1 MLLNILLTGA
11 AGLVGGEVADRL
23 IKAGHRVT
31 AMVRQSRDI
40 RANDGSEVEPA
51 RVVSGDVTK
60 DWLGMAQADYAAS
73 ASECDMVIHCAAS
86 VRFDLD
92 DAAYHATNVAGTAR
106 VIELAKAGNMAML
119 HVSTAY
125 VCGGRDGAILE
136 SDPLPET
143 GFANG
148 YEASKAAAEK
158 LVRGS
163 GLRFAITRPSIIT
176 GHSETGAIRSFDTT
190 YALFRLMAQGR
201 IAHIP
206 ASPNASFD
214 FVPID
219 HVAAGIVSLAE
230 GMDEAAGQTFH
241 LCADAPLSVADFLDA
256 IASYPH
262 FEAPE
267 TMAPQRFDPA
277 SLPTRERRLFARA
290 VKPYASYFARDP
302 HFDDGAF
309 QAATGF
315 GCPPTGSDYFKR
327 LIDYCIAEGFLG
339 ERTPQRISG

>member
-23 IKAGHRVT
+23 VKAGHRVT

-40 RANDGSEVEPA
+40 RANDGSEVVPS

-60 DWLGMAQADYAAS
+60 DRLGMSEADYAAL
-73 ASECDMVIHCAAS
+73 ADESELVIHCAAS

-92 DAAYHATNVAGTAR
+92 EAAYHATNVAGTAR
-106 VIELAKAGNMAML
+106 VIELAQAGDMAIL

-125 VCGGRDGAILE
+125 VCGSRDGVILE
-136 SDPLPET
+136 GDPLPES

-158 LVRGS
+158 LVRAS
-163 GLRFAITRPSIIT
+163 GLRHVIARPSIIT
-176 GHSETGAIRSFDTT
+176 GHSETGAIRSFDTI

-206 ASPNASFD
+206 ASPDASFD

-219 HVAAGIVSLAE
+219 HVAAGIVALAE
-230 GMDEAAGQTFH
+230 RMSDAAGKTFH
-241 LCADAPLSVADFLDA
+241 LCADAPLSVSDFLA
-256 IASYPH
+256 TIASYPG

-267 TMAPQRFDPA
+267 AMPPERFDPA
-277 SLPTRERRLFARA
+277 TLPTRERRLFARA
-290 VKPYASYFARDP
+290 VKPYASYFSRDP
-302 HFDDGAF
+302 HFDDGALR
-309 QAATGF
+309 AVTGLEA
-315 GCPPTGSDYFKR
+315 PPTGSAYFKR

-339 ERTPQRISG
+339 KRALHLISG